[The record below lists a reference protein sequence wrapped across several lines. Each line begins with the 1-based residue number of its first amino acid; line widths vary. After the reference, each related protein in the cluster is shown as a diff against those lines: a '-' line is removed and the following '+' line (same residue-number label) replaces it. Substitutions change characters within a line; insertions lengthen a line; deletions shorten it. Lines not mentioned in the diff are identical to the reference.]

1 MLSTIESRNT
11 ASFVP
16 FLMTSSPFY
25 LFLLFVW
32 LGLVSLAQAENA
44 DRNKPMNIEADALRY
59 DDVKQISVFTGNV
72 VLTKGSIVIRAARI
86 EVRQDPDGYQSGWI
100 TGSADKPAF
109 FRQKREGLD
118 EYIEAQ
124 SGVIEYDGRLDT
136 VKFTH
141 NAQLRRLRGA
151 TVADEISGGLIVYE
165 NLTDTFRVD
174 GGGAA
179 NKGSSSAQGGRV
191 RAMLTPKPESVAL
204 PPAAVAS
211 SVGVQHLRSS
221 TTLESPPK

>member
-1 MLSTIESRNT
+1 
-11 ASFVP
+11 
-16 FLMTSSPFY
+16 MTPSPLPLPLC

-86 EVRQDPDGYQSGWI
+86 EVRQNPDGYQSGWI

-136 VKFTH
+136 VKFTD

-179 NKGSSSAQGGRV
+179 NKGTSSAQGGRV
-191 RAMLTPKPESVAL
+191 RAMLTPKSESTPT
-204 PPAAVAS
+204 PPVPPTLAAS
-211 SVGVQHLRSS
+211 SGGVQPLRSS
-221 TTLESPPK
+221 TTLESSPK

>member
-1 MLSTIESRNT
+1 
-11 ASFVP
+11 
-16 FLMTSSPFY
+16 MTSSPLR

-32 LGLVSLAQAENA
+32 LGLVSSVQAENA

-100 TGSADKPAF
+100 TGTADKPAS
-109 FRQKREGLD
+109 FRQKREGLE

-136 VKFTH
+136 VKFTN

-174 GGGAA
+174 GGATSKGA
-179 NKGSSSAQGGRV
+179 SSTQGGRV
-191 RAMLTPKPESVAL
+191 RAMLTPKSESTTT
-204 PPAAVAS
+204 PPATAAS
-211 SVGVQHLRSS
+211 SGGVQQLRSS
-221 TTLESPPK
+221 TTLESSPK

>member
-1 MLSTIESRNT
+1 
-11 ASFVP
+11 
-16 FLMTSSPFY
+16 MTSSHFY
-25 LFLLFVW
+25 LFLLFAW
-32 LGLVSLAQAENA
+32 LGLVSPVRAENA

-100 TGSADKPAF
+100 TGTADKPAS

-174 GGGAA
+174 GGGAVG
-179 NKGSSSAQGGRV
+179 KGAPSAQGGRV
-191 RAMLTPKPESVAL
+191 RAMLTPKSDSATL
-204 PPAAVAS
+204 PPAAAAS
-211 SVGVQHLRSS
+211 SVGAQHLRSS
-221 TTLESPPK
+221 TTLERSPK

>member
-1 MLSTIESRNT
+1 
-11 ASFVP
+11 
-16 FLMTSSPFY
+16 MTSSPFY

-59 DDVKQISVFTGNV
+59 DDVRQISIFTGNV

-136 VKFTH
+136 VKFTN

-151 TVADEISGGLIVYE
+151 MVADEISGGLIVYE

-174 GGGAA
+174 GGSAA
-179 NKGSSSAQGGRV
+179 NKGVSSAQGGRV
-191 RAMLTPKPESVAL
+191 RAMLTPKSESTATL
-204 PPAAVAS
+204 PAVAAS
-211 SVGVQHLRSS
+211 AGGVQHLRSS
-221 TTLESPPK
+221 TTLESSPK